1 MYKQTATTVLIV
13 ICALVPGKL
22 SASESNYQPYV
33 IGLRASGMA
42 GAVNA
47 DAEEMDACY
56 YNPAGLADSHTG
68 SISASANL
76 YGIQYTKTDDNL
88 YPGDDLKASTLA
100 TIPTGI
106 SFIYPY
112 NDKMKFA
119 FSVFVPMQIS
129 AKEIEAFTSENLELN
144 ENTEHY
150 YNFSNSLQVFLIGP
164 SLGYKVNSNLN
175 LGVSAYCAYTTSSQF
190 LNLFWKDYNYSFSS
204 NYKYSVYAAL
214 ISSGIQ
220 YKLTDVFNLG
230 LTVTSP
236 SIRIAGKGT
245 LYESAVMNSSQIQE
259 PKSLYKGDL
268 KADNGI
274 PAQIKMGISYNVPKN
289 FALGFDAT
297 YHFAHSYDWL
307 EEDGASPPPNDTD
320 SIRRSH
326 RAVTDFQAGGEY
338 YFKNKYPVRAG
349 FFTSFSS
356 APDADPGK
364 PNELPQIDLYGFT
377 GSFGIEVEHV
387 ITTLGAQY
395 VFGDGQT
402 VGYKLIDKDTLEGT
416 VVNTHEDSI
425 YISLSTAYIF

>member
-1 MYKQTATTVLIV
+1 MHKQLAITILTI
-13 ICALVPGKL
+13 ICALSSGKL

-42 GAVNA
+42 GAVSA
-47 DAEEMDACY
+47 DAEGMDACY
-56 YNPAGLADSHTG
+56 YNPAGLADSNTG

-76 YGIQYTKTDDNL
+76 YGIQHAKTDDNL

-106 SFIYPY
+106 SAVYPY
-112 NDKMKFA
+112 NDRMKLA

-129 AKEIEAFTSENLELN
+129 AKEIERFITENK
-144 ENTEHY
+144 EHY
-150 YNFSNSLQVFLIGP
+150 YNFTNSLQVFLIGP
-164 SLGYKVNSNLN
+164 SLGYKVNDRLN
-175 LGVSAYCAYTTSSQF
+175 LGLSAYCAYTTSSQF
-190 LNLFWKDYNYSFSS
+190 LNLFWKDYSYSVSS

-214 ISSGIQ
+214 VSAGAQ
-220 YKLTDVFNLG
+220 YRLTDAFNLG

-236 SIRIAGKGT
+236 TVRIAGKGT
-245 LYESAVMNSSQIQE
+245 LYESAVTNSSQVQE
-259 PKSLYKGDL
+259 PISSYEGDIN
-268 KADNGI
+268 ADNGI
-274 PAQIKMGISYNVPKN
+274 PAQIKMGISYNVPKKYGIG
-289 FALGFDAT
+289 LDAT

-307 EEDGASPPPNDTD
+307 QEDDACFPPDCTD
-320 SIRRSH
+320 CIERTH

-338 YFKNKYPVRAG
+338 YFKKKYPVRAG

-387 ITTLGAQY
+387 VTTLGAQY
-395 VFGDGQT
+395 VFGSGET
-402 VGYKLIDKDTLEGT
+402 IGYRLIGTDKLAAT